1 MTHVRLIFIGGCMK
15 TGKQKK
21 QMWITLSILAVLVL
35 SLLITGILLTV
46 KNCNKTDSTE
56 HTDGTKNIGSQYE
69 TPIDFFN

>member
-1 MTHVRLIFIGGCMK
+1 
-15 TGKQKK
+15 
-21 QMWITLSILAVLVL
+21 MWITLSILAVLVL

-56 HTDGTKNIGSQYE
+56 HTGGTKNNGSQYE

>member
-1 MTHVRLIFIGGCMK
+1 MK

-56 HTDGTKNIGSQYE
+56 HTDGTKNNGSQYE
-69 TPIDFFN
+69 TPIDFFK

>member
-1 MTHVRLIFIGGCMK
+1 MK

-56 HTDGTKNIGSQYE
+56 HTGGTKNNGSQYE